1 MKEKIAIWGV
11 LSSLFVS
18 ISVVIKTPRGNEQA
32 RSMAEKSGNGKEVEA
47 IRSKGVVPTSQGLC
61 QLGLHS

>member
-11 LSSLFVS
+11 FSSLFVS

-32 RSMAEKSGNGKEVEA
+32 RSMAERRGNGKEAEV
-47 IRSKGVVPTSQGLC
+47 IRSKGVVPTSQELC